1 MVLGHTPP
9 PRESIAVLDAF
20 APARNEPFERHLLRY
35 GLDGVAQALT
45 AAAAL
50 DLIERGRKP
59 SESPWFG
66 RELGVRDVPL
76 TVNLTSLQN
85 IGLAIPRPALALRQ
99 LTEEGLKQPQR
110 LVGFAHP
117 DYINPLGIAFR
128 RDGFPVEFFRREWK
142 PADLDQRDQA
152 AGLLLMARDLWT
164 RCRTAV
170 NGITTD
176 SYPSPEIAGAATT
189 YVRYLDRVIAGLT
202 EFSPE
207 RADSLRGGL
216 WYLAALT
223 DPAPSTP
230 LPPQRAPA
238 SKASVEPALLELI
251 LNTPPPEPSPV
262 LISTSNTPSRTA
274 DRLPPLPRAP
284 SADEQE
290 QILRQVMAG
299 LMSLDPEDRLAAEL
313 QLKPIAENPARG
325 MLSRIRQVTRYAAQV
340 SEGLGLVEAAVELI
354 EGGRSAEAAEALEAL
369 LRGYPRVVIK
379 AAQVALKRID
389 EESAGTTHEQT
400 GEWLRREASTDLR
413 LALLRAFRE
422 GWSAIAET
430 IHGETFRGTI
440 AFNRPEIP
448 YVRLLDIPRE
458 ESVDLPLEEIER
470 LTFFGP
476 AATRPGGSKS

>member
-9 PRESIAVLDAF
+9 PRESVAVLDAF

-59 SESPWFG
+59 SESPWFS
-66 RELGVRDVPL
+66 RELGVWDAPL
-76 TVNLTSLQN
+76 TVDLTSIQS
-85 IGLAIPRPALALRQ
+85 IGLVLPRPSLALRQ
-99 LTEEGLKQPQR
+99 LTEEGLKQPR
-110 LVGFAHP
+110 RMVGIAHP
-117 DYINPLGIAFR
+117 DYINPLGIALR
-128 RDGFPVEFFRREWK
+128 RDGFPVEFFRREWRLT
-142 PADLDQRDQA
+142 DLDQRDQA

-170 NGITTD
+170 NGIASD
-176 SYPSPEIAGAATT
+176 SYPAPEIAGAAAT
-189 YVRYLDRVIAGLT
+189 YVRYLDRIVAGLT

-223 DPAPSTP
+223 HPAPITP

-238 SKASVEPALLELI
+238 SKASVEPALLEL
-251 LNTPPPEPSPV
+251 LLKPDSAALAPQ
-262 LISTSNTPSRTA
+262 SRTSA
-274 DRLPPLPRAP
+274 VAPPQPPGRLPNLPRAP
-284 SADEQE
+284 SAEEQE
-290 QILRQVMAG
+290 QALKQIMGR
-299 LMSLDPEDRLAAEL
+299 LMSLDPEERLAAEL
-313 QLKPIAENPARG
+313 KLRQIAESPARG
-325 MLSRIRQVTRYAAQV
+325 MLSRIRQVSRYAAQV
-340 SEGLGLVEAAVELI
+340 NEGLELVEAAVELI

-379 AAQVALKRID
+379 AAQGALKRID
-389 EESAGTTHEQT
+389 EESARTADERI

-422 GWSAIAET
+422 GWSAVAET
-430 IHGETFRGTI
+430 IHGDTFRGTI

-458 ESVDLPLEEIER
+458 ETVDLPLEEIER
-470 LTFFGP
+470 ITFFGP
-476 AATRPGGSKS
+476 APSRLNGAGS